1 MACGSTE
8 LKPVV
13 SMPVIGIGDQPAW
26 HSPAQTPTDPCLHL
40 KGTTVNARSAST
52 SARHAVALAAA
63 TAGLMAALPAQAYK
77 FDALSQL
84 NQSEFKLV
92 SQDLAA
98 TFADKP
104 QAPAAGLGIIGFDV
118 SATASSTSVESVE
131 ILERAAGGH
140 SVPKSLP
147 TVGLRAEKGLPF
159 DIDLGLSYS
168 LLPGTSASATSGDV
182 KWAFWG
188 GGLVYPAVATRIF
201 YTQVSG
207 LGDMSLNSKGIELS
221 ISKGF
226 AMVTPYAGVGVVAS
240 KASAKNTSLKSESFN
255 QTRTFAGV
263 NVNLLVMN
271 IGLVADKTGK
281 DTSVNLKLGIRF

>member
-1 MACGSTE
+1 
-8 LKPVV
+8 
-13 SMPVIGIGDQPAW
+13 
-26 HSPAQTPTDPCLHL
+26 
-40 KGTTVNARSAST
+40 
-52 SARHAVALAAA
+52 
-63 TAGLMAALPAQAYK
+63 MAALPAQAYK

-104 QAPAAGLGIIGFDV
+104 LAPAAGLGLIGFDV
-118 SATASSTSVESVE
+118 SATAGTTSVESADT
-131 ILERAAGGH
+131 LKKAANGH
-140 SVPKSLP
+140 SVPSSLP

-159 DIDLGLSYS
+159 DIDLGVGYTVV
-168 LLPGTSASATSGDV
+168 PGTSASATSGDV

-201 YTQVSG
+201 YTQVNG

-226 AMVTPYAGVGVVAS
+226 PMLTPYAGIGVVS
-240 KASAKNTSLKSESFN
+240 SDASAKNTALKSESFT
-255 QTRTFAGV
+255 QTRTFVGLNA
-263 NVNLLVMN
+263 NLLLINV
-271 IGLVADKTGK
+271 GLEADKTGK
-281 DTSVNLKLGIRF
+281 TSSVNLKLGVRF